1 MQKLDTIL
9 GIWNSRNLT
18 LFGRYLITKSL
29 GISQLVHPLST
40 LGFPTQLV
48 QAINSSI
55 FKFIWK
61 NQRDKIKRKIMVQ
74 DYNKG
79 GLRAASIETMAK
91 SLKLAWISRF
101 LQSIPTHDDES
112 WKVIPDHF
120 LDKYG
125 GLNFLLRC
133 NFGKNFLNKI
143 CLPYVFKLILPHFL
157 ELKISCNTRFCL
169 FVLLNNTDILI
180 DLFTDTAAILN

>member
-40 LGFPTQLV
+40 PGFPTQLV
-48 QAINSSI
+48 EAVNSSI

-74 DYNKG
+74 DYKK
-79 GLRAASIETMAK
+79 RWFTCCK
-91 SLKLAWISRF
+91 HR
-101 LQSIPTHDDES
+101 D
-112 WKVIPDHF
+112 
-120 LDKYG
+120 YG
-125 GLNFLLRC
+125 Q
-133 NFGKNFLNKI
+133 I
-143 CLPYVFKLILPHFL
+143 
-157 ELKISCNTRFCL
+157 T
-169 FVLLNNTDILI
+169 
-180 DLFTDTAAILN
+180 